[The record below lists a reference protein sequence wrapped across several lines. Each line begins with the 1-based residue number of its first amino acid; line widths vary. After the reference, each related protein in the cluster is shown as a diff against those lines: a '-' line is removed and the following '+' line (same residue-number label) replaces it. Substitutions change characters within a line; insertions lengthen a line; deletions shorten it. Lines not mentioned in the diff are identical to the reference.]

1 MLIPLLQHYKLVV
14 VYDSDHKLIGQ
25 VSAGDLL
32 KKYQPENG
40 IESAIEKVITI
51 EADERVVHLRR
62 RMLDDNITRFVVSDQ
77 GKYIGIVTETDVAV
91 AMRKF
96 RKSVRDQH
104 QDHRIRNMIVR
115 DIMTAPLISVD
126 TTASVSEVIDLM
138 LKKNIS
144 SVPVVDKG
152 RLAGIITRRSL
163 VNALVVH
170 EYRCSP
176 HRVMSVR
183 CAFKKET
190 GRKARQGKRGG
201 IMAVQLLV
209 KDVMVKPVTISKS
222 QSINEALDKMLNENS
237 DPLIVLAGH
246 QVVGTV
252 SRKSI
257 ADKLGSKHKATISTA
272 KIHVASSLEE
282 NIPSVSTRAG
292 DQCCRTALKKA

>member
-1 MLIPLLQHYKLVV
+1 
-14 VYDSDHKLIGQ
+14 VYDGDHKLIGQ

-32 KKYQPENG
+32 KKFQPENG

-96 RKSVRDQH
+96 RESVKDQH

-126 TTASVSEVIDLM
+126 PEASVSAVIDLM

-163 VNALVVH
+163 VNAL
-170 EYRCSP
+170 
-176 HRVMSVR
+176 
-183 CAFKKET
+183 
-190 GRKARQGKRGG
+190 
-201 IMAVQLLV
+201 
-209 KDVMVKPVTISKS
+209 
-222 QSINEALDKMLNENS
+222 
-237 DPLIVLAGH
+237 
-246 QVVGTV
+246 
-252 SRKSI
+252 
-257 ADKLGSKHKATISTA
+257 
-272 KIHVASSLEE
+272 
-282 NIPSVSTRAG
+282 
-292 DQCCRTALKKA
+292 

>member
-1 MLIPLLQHYKLVV
+1 MTKEVFIKDIMAKPTTISKSAKITEALDKMLAEGIDPLIAVNNNSVVGTVSRQAIAEKLGSKQNSPLAPTAIHVASVVEEDFTSVYPDESINVLIPLLQHYKLVV
-14 VYDSDHKLIGQ
+14 VYDGDHKLIGQ

-32 KKYQPENG
+32 KKFQPENG

-96 RKSVRDQH
+96 RESVRDQH

-126 TTASVSEVIDLM
+126 LTASVSEVIDLM

-152 RLAGIITRRSL
+152 RLAGVITRRSL
-163 VNALVVH
+163 VNAL
-170 EYRCSP
+170 
-176 HRVMSVR
+176 
-183 CAFKKET
+183 
-190 GRKARQGKRGG
+190 
-201 IMAVQLLV
+201 
-209 KDVMVKPVTISKS
+209 
-222 QSINEALDKMLNENS
+222 
-237 DPLIVLAGH
+237 
-246 QVVGTV
+246 
-252 SRKSI
+252 
-257 ADKLGSKHKATISTA
+257 
-272 KIHVASSLEE
+272 
-282 NIPSVSTRAG
+282 
-292 DQCCRTALKKA
+292 